1 MSFANLPINEL
12 LNEKGFECECG
23 QKHYTDL
30 RYVEIGQ
37 GAINKLPEV
46 LKKCGATRPF
56 IVSDKNT
63 YAAAGKQ
70 AEEIL
75 KAAGIPFTSYVFPQ
89 EVITPSEFEVGQV
102 VMEWDTNCDF
112 IIAVGGGV
120 INDVCKM
127 VAKVSGLRQL
137 ILGTAPSMDGFASNS
152 GSMIHDGIK
161 VTIYTPCPVAIIAD
175 TEIMRNAPMLLLQ
188 AGLGDMLAKYVS
200 VCEWRISNIITGEYF
215 CPEIAQLMRNAVKKI
230 VENADKLASR
240 DADAVGAVVEGLI
253 LSGLA
258 MGFAKVSRPASGLEH
273 YFSHIWEM
281 YALEKHTPESLHGIQ
296 VGIGTYLTLGIY
308 DKLKLYKP
316 DEKLALEYVEKFD
329 PVFWESE
336 MHRMF
341 GSIADSVLAIE
352 AKVQKNSKTTH
363 PKRLR
368 HIIDKWDEIVAAMN
382 EELPSQAQIKAILE
396 SAGSPIVPKDIGIE
410 NDEVRDSLMA
420 SKEIRDK
427 YIASRLLWD
436 LGLLDK
442 YADEL
447 VEGL

>member
-1 MSFANLPINEL
+1 
-12 LNEKGFECECG
+12 
-23 QKHYTDL
+23 
-30 RYVEIGQ
+30 
-37 GAINKLPEV
+37 
-46 LKKCGATRPF
+46 
-56 IVSDKNT
+56 
-63 YAAAGKQ
+63 
-70 AEEIL
+70 
-75 KAAGIPFTSYVFPQ
+75 
-89 EVITPSEFEVGQV
+89 
-102 VMEWDTNCDF
+102 
-112 IIAVGGGV
+112 
-120 INDVCKM
+120 
-127 VAKVSGLRQL
+127 
-137 ILGTAPSMDGFASNS
+137 
-152 GSMIHDGIK
+152 
-161 VTIYTPCPVAIIAD
+161 
-175 TEIMRNAPMLLLQ
+175 
-188 AGLGDMLAKYVS
+188 
-200 VCEWRISNIITGEYF
+200 
-215 CPEIAQLMRNAVKKI
+215 
-230 VENADKLASR
+230 
-240 DADAVGAVVEGLI
+240 
-253 LSGLA
+253 
-258 MGFAKVSRPASGLEH
+258 
-273 YFSHIWEM
+273 
-281 YALEKHTPESLHGIQ
+281 PESLHGIQ

-363 PKRLR
+363 PKRLK